1 MSSNGSFRSVHLVFL
16 VGVFAFLVQLPMRG
30 WITLGVIAGIV
41 GVIAFSIRAIRAE
54 EHRRTMRAVQVEQI
68 FIGRA
73 AEAAAAEEKA
83 RTVRQQHIETLG
95 VENAALIDSALS
107 ALEQL
112 SASEAARTGWL
123 GDIDFAPD
131 IRGITDN
138 FEKAHALRKVAN
150 TLSALDK
157 PSDDDRRI
165 LAEAKNAIANLERT
179 ASERVGSIVKCATEA
194 RLIDKTLSDKRKDAK
209 TAEQR
214 AELHAKLS
222 GMLYAIEA
230 APNTTATDSAIDAVI
245 MRANAFREI
254 MRPN

>member
-1 MSSNGSFRSVHLVFL
+1 MRSNGSLRGSHFVLL
-16 VGVFAFLVQLPMRG
+16 AGVFALLVQLPIG
-30 WITLGVIAGIV
+30 VWITLSVIAGIV
-41 GVIAFSIRAIRAE
+41 GVIALSIRAV
-54 EHRRTMRAVQVEQI
+54 EHRRTMSAAEVEQL

-73 AEAAAAEEKA
+73 AEAAAAEERA
-83 RTVRQQHIETLG
+83 RTAWKQRTETLG
-95 VENAALIDSALS
+95 VGNAALIDSALS

-123 GDIDFAPD
+123 GDVDLAPD
-131 IRGITDN
+131 IRGIIDN
-138 FEKAHALRKVAN
+138 FEKAHALRKVAD

-165 LAEAKNAIANLERT
+165 VAEAKNAIANLERT
-179 ASERVGSIVKCATEA
+179 ASERVESIVKCAKEVH
-194 RLIDKTLSDKRKDAK
+194 LIDKTLSDKRKEAK

-222 GMLYAIEA
+222 GMLYAIEP
-230 APNTTATDSAIDAVI
+230 APNTTAADSAIDAVM

-254 MRPN
+254 MRSN

>member
-1 MSSNGSFRSVHLVFL
+1 MSSNGSLRGSHLVFL
-16 VGVFAFLVQLPMRG
+16 VGVFAFLVQLPITV

-41 GVIAFSIRAIRAE
+41 GVIALSIRAV
-54 EHRRTMRAVQVEQI
+54 EHRREMRAVQVEQM

-73 AEAAAAEEKA
+73 AEAAAVEE
-83 RTVRQQHIETLG
+83 RVRMAWKQRIETLG
-95 VENAALIDSALS
+95 VGNAQLIDSALS

-123 GDIDFAPD
+123 GDVDFAPD

-138 FEKAHALRKVAN
+138 FEKAHALRKVVN

-179 ASERVGSIVKCATEA
+179 ASERVDSIVKCARA
-194 RLIDKTLSDKRKDAK
+194 VRLIDKTLSDKRQDAK

-230 APNTTATDSAIDAVI
+230 APNTTATDSAIDAVM

-254 MRPN
+254 MRSN